1 MPFVQGI
8 HYLFHQPK
16 EIHPSRPPL
25 ILIHGAGGSFLS
37 WHPYLRRLPGETV
50 YVLDLP
56 GHGESHGEGRQS
68 VKNYAD
74 DVLTFLYENKIQK
87 PVIVGHSMGSAIALT
102 LTLDHP
108 EEFSALALLGA
119 GAKLRVSPLILEKAK
134 DPATFVE
141 AVQLVNEYSFNPDVP
156 KDLLRLSIEAML
168 KLNPQTFLGDFLACD
183 SFDVI
188 ERLHAIQLPTLIVC
202 GTLDVM
208 TPPKFSK
215 ALAEKI
221 PHAQFHLLEK
231 TGHMLM
237 LEQPEAVAK
246 IIKPFLDEVPPLP

>member
-1 MPFVQGI
+1 MPFAQGI
-8 HYLFHQPK
+8 HYSFHQPK
-16 EIHPSRPPL
+16 EIDLSRPPL

-37 WHPYLRRLPGETV
+37 WHPHLRRLPGETV

-56 GHGESHGEGRQS
+56 GHGESQGEGRGS
-68 VKNYAD
+68 VQDYAD
-74 DVLTFLYENKIQK
+74 DVLTFLRQNKIQK

-102 LTLDHP
+102 LALDHP

-119 GAKLRVSPLILEKAK
+119 SAKLRVSSLILEKAK
-134 DPATFVE
+134 DPATFAE
-141 AVQLVNEYSFNPDVP
+141 AVRLVNEYSFNPDAP

-168 KLNPQTFLGDFLACD
+168 KLDRQTFLGDFLACD

-188 ERLHAIQLPTLIVC
+188 DRLPEVRLPTLIAC

-215 ALAEKI
+215 TLAEKI

-246 IIKPFLDEVPPLP
+246 IIKLFLDEVPPLS